1 MQYGLLNT
9 DCLWVFDEVQ
19 LMSTGLA
26 TSTQLQAF
34 RLMLTSGTTGQ
45 PSKSVWKSATLLPR
59 WLASTDFKDHVPELE
74 TLRLARHS
82 QIS

>member
-1 MQYGLLNT
+1 MGRFRWPMHYGLLNT

-34 RLMLTSGTTGQ
+34 RRTQPDGDGLAGQFKSVWMSRPCSPDGLSPRTSGT
-45 PSKSVWKSATLLPR
+45 
-59 WLASTDFKDHVPELE
+59 ASRT
-74 TLRLARHS
+74 
-82 QIS
+82 